1 MATQIT
7 RNLLRQYY
15 GIGTTPT
22 YHLCTP
28 FTSLAEANN
37 PETDSSAFIN
47 DVNGSP
53 SIIGY
58 SNTFTFVAQVQ
69 EGDEVVDDLV
79 AIARGQKTGVDCER
93 YVVDVD
99 MNMADSVVS
108 GSYYARKFKV
118 DVQCTP
124 PAGNPK
130 TITKITGTMHQVGD
144 MVEGLFD
151 VTAKSFTETAY
162 TPAS

>member
-1 MATQIT
+1 MATKIT

-28 FTSLAEANN
+28 FTKMQEINN
-37 PETDSSAFIN
+37 AETDEVVFIN

-53 SIIGY
+53 SVVGY
-58 SNTFTFVAQVQ
+58 ANAFSFTAQVQ
-69 EGDEVVDDLV
+69 EGDAVVDDLLV
-79 AIARGQKTGVDCER
+79 ISRGQKTGADCER

-99 MNMADSVVS
+99 MNMADSVVG

-118 DVQCTP
+118 AVACAP
-124 PAGNPK
+124 PTGNPK
-130 TITKITGTMHQVGD
+130 SITVVYGTMHQVGN

-151 VTAKSFTETAY
+151 VATKTFTETAY
-162 TPAS
+162 TPAA